1 MTIRFRTALLVWMVF
16 FFPLGSQPASAAPI
30 RTILFYGDI
39 DYPPYCFLDESGN
52 AAGFDIDLIR
62 AVAAETD
69 IQVSIRLSA
78 FADVIQAMFD
88 GGPGKVAAMFHSE
101 LRASKLD
108 FAEPHSV
115 VGHSVFVRK
124 GSAIASLQDCVNKAI
139 LVQQSDVMH
148 QRLENIRMT
157 EHLYPIERISDAIH
171 LLSGQDRYDA
181 AVLPKAQ
188 AVYFIYRLGLSGVI
202 PVGLMIEARKYGFAV
217 PKGDQQL
224 VDMLNAG
231 LHRIRENGTYDRIRE
246 KWFGVYERQEA
257 YEQTKRILIWVAVG
271 ASILALGVVIWIVS
285 LKRLLGKRM
294 AELER
299 SKKQLADL
307 IQHTHVPMIVLN
319 ADRTIR
325 AINQSAIKLVSRHCG
340 SCQPGYPIEAYWEA
354 LAVQPADVE
363 TLKKHW
369 EEMVE
374 AVCRETHGLV
384 VCRTVPL
391 DRPEGPRYIDIECS
405 RYERW
410 LVLSLCDNTE
420 RIVARKNLEKSEE
433 KFASVFW
440 LCPDGLA
447 ISQLKDG
454 LFVDVNESFLR
465 LFRHS
470 RQDVIGHSS
479 LAIGLWVDPEHRKLW
494 SHELSI
500 RGEVNHFIT
509 RFRTA
514 DDDILDVALAS
525 RLMPIDHEDC
535 VLTVIRDITAYL
547 REEKENRE
555 LKEKLVQSQKMEA
568 LGLLA
573 GTVAHDLNNI
583 LSGMVT
589 YPELILM
596 QLSEEHPL
604 RGAIRKIHESGK
616 RAAAVVNDLLT
627 VARGAATEKHLIDL
641 NALVRD
647 YLGSPECFDLRIRF
661 PGIHLVSECQGSS
674 AKILASEI
682 HIKKALI
689 NLVVNGAEA
698 VQETKK
704 SGIITISTR
713 TVHLDRPFQG
723 YQSVP
728 PGDYA
733 VIRVSDT
740 GCGISQEDLSRI
752 FEPFYT
758 RKVMGKS
765 GTGLGLTVVWNTV
778 CDHCGT
784 VDVVSGPEGT
794 AFDLY
799 FPVHA
804 GFLDKEQGVH
814 PDPSVSHGEGE
825 RILVVDDEAE
835 QRSIAE
841 MMLHQL
847 GYIPETV
854 DSGEKA
860 VDRLER
866 TPFDLVI
873 LDMIMPSGIGGLET
887 YRRIQKIHQGIP
899 TILASGYADTE
910 DIRLALEAGA
920 STFLQKPY
928 SVAALSSALRDALD
942 GNASGTTAIR

>member
-1 MTIRFRTALLVWMVF
+1 MTTRFQTLFLAWMVC
-16 FFPLGSQPASAAPI
+16 LCLSGSPSASAVPI
-30 RTILFYGDI
+30 RTVTFYGDV

-62 AVAAETD
+62 AVAAATD
-69 IQVSIRLSA
+69 IQVSVRLSA
-78 FADVIQAMFD
+78 WSDVIQAMFD
-88 GGPGKVAAMFHSE
+88 SGPGKVTAMFHSE
-101 LRASKLD
+101 LRASKMD

-124 GSAIASLQDCVNKAI
+124 GSAIASLQDCVDKAI

-157 EHLYPIERISDAIH
+157 EHLYPIERISDAVH

-188 AVYFIYRLGLSGVI
+188 AVYFIYRLGLSNVI
-202 PVGLMIEARKYGFAV
+202 AVGPMIEARKYGFAV
-217 PKGDQQL
+217 PKGDPEL

-231 LHRIRENGTYDRIRE
+231 LDRIRENGTYDRIRE

-257 YEQTKRILIWVAVG
+257 YEQTKHILLWVSVG
-271 ASILALGVVIWIVS
+271 ASLLVLGVLIWIVS
-285 LKRLLGKRM
+285 LKRLLAKRT

-299 SKKQLADL
+299 SRKQLADM

-319 ADRTIR
+319 SDRTIR
-325 AINQSAIKLVSRHCG
+325 AINKSAADLVSQPCR
-340 SCQPGYPIEAYWEA
+340 SCQPGSPIETYWEA
-354 LAVQPADVE
+354 LAIQPVDVE
-363 TLKKHW
+363 SLKQEW
-369 EEMVE
+369 ERIMEEVS
-374 AVCRETHGLV
+374 RQPPGV
-384 VCRTVPL
+384 VISRTVSF
-391 DRPEGPRYIDIECS
+391 DRPEGTRYIDIECS
-405 RYERW
+405 RYEQW
-410 LVLSLCDNTE
+410 LVMSLCDNTE
-420 RIVARKNLEKSEE
+420 RIAARKNLEKSEE

-440 LCPDGLA
+440 LCPDGLV
-447 ISQLKDG
+447 ISRLKDG
-454 LFVDVNESFLR
+454 VFLDVNESFLR

-479 LAIGLWVDPEHRKLW
+479 LAIGLWVNPEHRKLW

-500 RGEVNHFIT
+500 RGEVNHFVT

-514 DDDILDVALAS
+514 DGDILDVALSA
-525 RLMPIDHEDC
+525 RLMPVDQTDC

-596 QLSEEHPL
+596 QLSEDHPL

-627 VARGAATEKHLIDL
+627 VARGAATEKHLIHV

-647 YLGSPECFDLRIRF
+647 YLGSPECFDLRMRF
-661 PGIHLVSECQGSS
+661 PEVHLVSECQEPS

-682 HIKKALI
+682 HIKKALM

-713 TVHLDRPFQG
+713 TVHLDHPFQG
-723 YQSVP
+723 YQTIP
-728 PGDYA
+728 PGEYA

-740 GCGISQEDLSRI
+740 GCGISPDDLSRI

-778 CDHCGT
+778 CDHRGT
-784 VDVVSGPEGT
+784 VDVVSGPGGT
-794 AFDLY
+794 TFDLY
-799 FPVHA
+799 FPVYTGSIDDA
-804 GFLDKEQGVH
+804 RRVH
-814 PDPSVSHGEGE
+814 PDLTVSHGKGE

-835 QRSIAE
+835 QRTIVE
-841 MMLHQL
+841 MMLQQL
-847 GYIPETV
+847 GYVPETAE
-854 DSGEKA
+854 SGEKA
-860 VDRLER
+860 IGRLER
-866 TPFDLVI
+866 TAFDLVI

-887 YRRIQKIHQGIP
+887 YRRIRKIRQDIP

-910 DIRLALEAGA
+910 DIRQALEEGA
-920 STFLQKPY
+920 SAFIQKPY
-928 SVAALSSALRDALD
+928 SVAVLASALRRALGD
-942 GNASGTTAIR
+942 VAS

>member
-1 MTIRFRTALLVWMVF
+1 MTIRFRPALFLWMVVVF
-16 FFPLGSQPASAAPI
+16 LLGAHSASAVPI
-30 RTILFYGDI
+30 QTVTFYGDV

-69 IQVSIRLSA
+69 LQVSVRLSA
-78 FADVIQAMFD
+78 WADVIQAMFD
-88 GGPGKVAAMFHSE
+88 GGPGKVTAMFHSE
-101 LRASKLD
+101 LRSSKMD

-124 GSAIASLQDCVNKAI
+124 GTAIASLQDCVDKAI

-188 AVYFIYRLGLSGVI
+188 AVYFIYRLGLSNVI
-202 PVGLMIEARKYGFAV
+202 AVGPMIEARKYGFAV
-217 PKGDQQL
+217 PKGDPQL

-231 LHRIRENGTYDRIRE
+231 LYRIRENGIYDRIRA

-257 YEQTKRILIWVAVG
+257 YEKTKHIFIWVAVG

-285 LKRLLGKRM
+285 LQRLLAQRT

-299 SKKQLADL
+299 SRKQLADL
-307 IQHTHVPMIVLN
+307 IQHTHVPMVVLN

-325 AINQSAIKLVSRHCG
+325 AINRSAIKLVSQPCG
-340 SCQPGYPIEAYWEA
+340 TCQPGYPIEGYWEA
-354 LAVQPADVE
+354 LAVQPTDIE
-363 TLKKHW
+363 TLKKQW
-369 EEMVE
+369 EDMVE
-374 AVCRETHGLV
+374 AVSRETHGIV
-384 VCRTVPL
+384 VSRTLSL
-391 DRPEGPRYIDIECS
+391 DRPEGTRYIDIECS
-405 RYERW
+405 RYDRW
-410 LVLSLCDNTE
+410 LVMSLCDNTE

-447 ISQLKDG
+447 ISRLKDG
-454 LFVDVNESFLR
+454 VFVDVNESFLR
-465 LFRHS
+465 LVRHS

-514 DDDILDVALAS
+514 DDDILDVALSS
-525 RLMPIDHEDC
+525 RLMPVDQTDC

-596 QLSEEHPL
+596 QLSEDHPL
-604 RGAIRKIHESGK
+604 RGAIRKILESGK

-661 PGIHLVSECQGSS
+661 PGIHLVSECQKSS
-674 AKILASEI
+674 AKVLASEI
-682 HIKKALI
+682 HIKKALM
-689 NLVVNGAEA
+689 NLVVNAAEA

-704 SGIITISTR
+704 PGIITISTR

-723 YQSVP
+723 YQTVP

-733 VIRVSDT
+733 VLRVSDT
-740 GCGISQEDLSRI
+740 GCGISQDDLSRI

-784 VDVVSGPEGT
+784 VDVASGPDGT

-799 FPVHA
+799 FPVYA
-804 GFLDKEQGVH
+804 GSLDKERGVH
-814 PDPSVSHGEGE
+814 PDLAVSHGKGE
-825 RILVVDDEAE
+825 RVLVVDDEAE
-835 QRSIAE
+835 QRSIVE
-841 MMLHQL
+841 MMLQQL

-860 VDRLER
+860 IDRLEH
-866 TPFDLVI
+866 TAFDLVI

-887 YRRIQKIHQGIP
+887 YRRMQKVRKGIP

-920 STFLQKPY
+920 SAFIQKPY
-928 SVAALSSALRDALD
+928 SVAALSSALRRALGD
-942 GNASGTTAIR
+942 VAS